1 MLVMMERRGQIKMTT
16 MLVIGGIPR
25 IMIRI
30 SIRRRERSTGYD
42 RGVGRTKRGKGVGM
56 VGGGG
61 SGGIGVGN

>member
-1 MLVMMERRGQIKMTT
+1 MMERRGQIKMTT

-42 RGVGRTKRGKGVGM
+42 RGVGRTTRGKGVGM

>member
-1 MLVMMERRGQIKMTT
+1 MTT

-42 RGVGRTKRGKGVGM
+42 RGVGRTTRGKGVGM

-61 SGGIGVGN
+61 GGIGVGN